1 MITIRPM
8 FSKMSVEKGW
18 KLVVSKIMSSEKV
31 QLITITSCAILQ
43 AKLLVVKHFQSL
55 IPFPF
60 PQKSC

>member
-8 FSKMSVEKGW
+8 FSKMSIEKGW
-18 KLVVSKIMSSEKV
+18 KLVVMSSEKV

>member
-18 KLVVSKIMSSEKV
+18 KLVVMSSEKV